1 MGVFNFFEQQRHTK
15 EGAQNNENATFTDFG
30 MKKQSCENQKHPKV
44 TGRSSRYAKIHSS
57 ENEKDEL

>member
-30 MKKQSCENQKHPKV
+30 MKK
-44 TGRSSRYAKIHSS
+44 
-57 ENEKDEL
+57 